1 MILRPV
7 DENGDILPVL
17 SSADLIRGAPA
28 TARLVKDRLELLSG
42 DWWEN
47 LTWGN
52 GIINMLQES
61 RLTEAD
67 TQALVSYLSSYI
79 RETTGVLDVRDAVG
93 SVNGK
98 QFQPVLYQPGHSQ
111 HIPEQRSRSQ
121 HRQDIAV
128 FIHWP

>member
-67 TQALVSYLSSYI
+67 TQALVSYLTSYI

-93 SVNGK
+93 SVSGK
-98 QFQPVLYQPGHSQ
+98 QFSFSCTVDTEYGETIIRYSM
-111 HIPEQRSRSQ
+111 
-121 HRQDIAV
+121 
-128 FIHWP
+128 

>member
-7 DENGDILPVL
+7 DGQGDVLPVL
-17 SSADLIRGAPA
+17 SSADLLRDVLAV
-28 TARLVKDRLELLSG
+28 ARLVKDRLELLAG

-47 LTWGN
+47 LSWGN
-52 GIINMLQES
+52 GIIYMLQES

-79 RETTGVLDVRDAVG
+79 RETPGVLDVRDAVG

-98 QFQPVLYQPGHSQ
+98 QFSFSCTVDTEYGEAEIDYNL
-111 HIPEQRSRSQ
+111 
-121 HRQDIAV
+121 
-128 FIHWP
+128 

>member
-1 MILRPV
+1 MIIRPV
-7 DENGDILPVL
+7 DENGDALPVL
-17 SSADLIRGAPA
+17 TSSSLLRDVPA
-28 TARLVKDRLELLSG
+28 EARLTQDRLELLSG

-47 LTWGN
+47 LSWGN
-52 GIINMLQES
+52 EIVDLLKES

-98 QFQPVLYQPGHSQ
+98 QFSFSCTVDTEYGETVMNYELHP
-111 HIPEQRSRSQ
+111 
-121 HRQDIAV
+121 
-128 FIHWP
+128 

>member
-7 DENGDILPVL
+7 DENGDILPVH
-17 SSADLIRGAPA
+17 SSAYLLRDVLAV
-28 TARLVKDRLELLSG
+28 ARLVKDRLELLAG

-52 GIINMLQES
+52 GIINILQES

-79 RETTGVLDVRDAVG
+79 RETSGVLDVRDAVG
-93 SVNGK
+93 AVNGK
-98 QFQPVLYQPGHSQ
+98 QFFFACTVDTEYGEAEIDYS
-111 HIPEQRSRSQ
+111 I
-121 HRQDIAV
+121 
-128 FIHWP
+128 

>member
-7 DENGDILPVL
+7 DENGDVLPVL
-17 SSADLIRGAPA
+17 SSADLLRDVLAV
-28 TARLVKDRLELLSG
+28 ARLVKDRLELLAG

-79 RETTGVLDVRDAVG
+79 RETPGVLDVRDAVG

-98 QFQPVLYQPGHSQ
+98 QFSFSCTVDTEYGDAEINYEL
-111 HIPEQRSRSQ
+111 
-121 HRQDIAV
+121 
-128 FIHWP
+128 

>member
-7 DENGDILPVL
+7 DANGDVLPVL
-17 SSADLIRGAPA
+17 TSASLLRDVLAV
-28 TARLVKDRLELLSG
+28 ARLVKDRLELLAG

-47 LTWGN
+47 LSWGN
-52 GIINMLQES
+52 GIINMLQQS

-79 RETTGVLDVRDAVG
+79 RETPGVLDVRDAVG

-98 QFQPVLYQPGHSQ
+98 QFSFSCTVDTEYG
-111 HIPEQRSRSQ
+111 E
-121 HRQDIAV
+121 AT
-128 FIHWP
+128 IHYEL

>member
-7 DENGDILPVL
+7 DANGDVLPVL
-17 SSADLIRGAPA
+17 TSADLIRGAPA

-79 RETTGVLDVRDAVG
+79 RETPGVLDVRDAVG

-98 QFQPVLYQPGHSQ
+98 QFSFSCTVDTEYGDAEINYEL
-111 HIPEQRSRSQ
+111 
-121 HRQDIAV
+121 
-128 FIHWP
+128 

>member
-7 DENGDILPVL
+7 DANGDVLPVL
-17 SSADLIRGAPA
+17 TSASLLRDVLAV
-28 TARLVKDRLELLSG
+28 ARLVKDRLALLAG

-98 QFQPVLYQPGHSQ
+98 QFSFSCTVDTEYGETIIRYSM
-111 HIPEQRSRSQ
+111 
-121 HRQDIAV
+121 
-128 FIHWP
+128 

>member
-7 DENGDILPVL
+7 DNNGDILPVL

-28 TARLVKDRLELLSG
+28 TARLVKDRLELLAG

-47 LTWGN
+47 LSWGN

-98 QFQPVLYQPGHSQ
+98 QFSFSCTVDTEYGEAEIDYS
-111 HIPEQRSRSQ
+111 I
-121 HRQDIAV
+121 
-128 FIHWP
+128 

>member
-7 DENGDILPVL
+7 DEDGNILPVL
-17 SSADLIRGAPA
+17 SSASLLRDALAV
-28 TARLVKDRLELLSG
+28 ARLVKDRLELLSG

-47 LTWGN
+47 LSWGN

-67 TQALVSYLSSYI
+67 MQPLVSYLSSYI
-79 RETTGVLDVRDAVG
+79 RETSGVLDVRDAVG

-98 QFQPVLYQPGHSQ
+98 QFSFSCTVDTEYGEAEIDYSL
-111 HIPEQRSRSQ
+111 
-121 HRQDIAV
+121 
-128 FIHWP
+128 

>member
-17 SSADLIRGAPA
+17 SSADLLRDVLAV
-28 TARLVKDRLELLSG
+28 ARLVKDRLELLAG

-67 TQALVSYLSSYI
+67 MQALVSYLSSYI
-79 RETTGVLDVRDAVG
+79 RETPGVLDVRDAVG

-98 QFQPVLYQPGHSQ
+98 QFSFSCTVDTEYGETEINYEL
-111 HIPEQRSRSQ
+111 
-121 HRQDIAV
+121 
-128 FIHWP
+128 

>member
-7 DENGDILPVL
+7 DEDGDILPVL
-17 SSADLIRGAPA
+17 SSADLLRDVLAV
-28 TARLVKDRLELLSG
+28 ARLVKDRLVLLAG

-61 RLTEAD
+61 RLTETD

-98 QFQPVLYQPGHSQ
+98 QFSFSCTVDTEYGDAEIDYSL
-111 HIPEQRSRSQ
+111 
-121 HRQDIAV
+121 
-128 FIHWP
+128 

>member
-7 DENGDILPVL
+7 DNNGDVLPVL
-17 SSADLIRGAPA
+17 TSSSLLRDVPA
-28 TARLVKDRLELLSG
+28 EARLTQDRLELLSG

-47 LTWGN
+47 LSWGN
-52 GIINMLQES
+52 EIVDLLKES

-79 RETTGVLDVRDAVG
+79 RETPGVLDVRDAVG

-98 QFQPVLYQPGHSQ
+98 QFSFSCTVDTEYGEAEIDYS
-111 HIPEQRSRSQ
+111 I
-121 HRQDIAV
+121 
-128 FIHWP
+128 

>member
-1 MILRPV
+1 VILRPV
-7 DENGDILPVL
+7 DNNGDILPVL
-17 SSADLIRGAPA
+17 SSADLLRDVLAV
-28 TARLVKDRLELLSG
+28 ARLVKDRLELLAG

-67 TQALVSYLSSYI
+67 MQALVSYLSSYI
-79 RETTGVLDVRDAVG
+79 RETTGVLDVRDAEG

-98 QFQPVLYQPGHSQ
+98 QFSFSCTVDTEYGDAEIDYSL
-111 HIPEQRSRSQ
+111 
-121 HRQDIAV
+121 
-128 FIHWP
+128 

>member
-7 DENGDILPVL
+7 DANGDVLPVL
-17 SSADLIRGAPA
+17 TSASLLRDVLAV
-28 TARLVKDRLELLSG
+28 ARLVKDRLELLSG

-47 LTWGN
+47 PAWGN
-52 GIINMLQES
+52 EIVDLLKES

-98 QFQPVLYQPGHSQ
+98 QFSFSCTVDTEYGETIIRYSM
-111 HIPEQRSRSQ
+111 
-121 HRQDIAV
+121 
-128 FIHWP
+128 